1 MSWPQRGHGALSI
14 PASPRG
20 RDGVGDGDSVQARG
34 ENGVEGENED
44 GDRGALGSPPFLLI
58 LWSLD
63 RSGLMTARLNAQ
75 KIS

>member
-14 PASPRG
+14 PASPG
-20 RDGVGDGDSVQARG
+20 DRDGVGDGDSVQARG
-34 ENGVEGENED
+34 EIGGEGED

-63 RSGLMTARLNAQ
+63 RSGLMTASLNAW